1 MKNKLILPITILLL
15 FTLFSIPASAL
26 SINPISEVETI
37 TNVEFHFDDDVK
49 ISKGK
54 SQIYNNVLHN
64 SLIPYEYKLVNKEL
78 ISENLPTPYDLGVE
92 KKGYSFSGWKFS
104 VDTNKT
110 VHHAGQSSALSVF
123 PLTQEIDTIAEAQ
136 WKRNTLDVYYNVNYG
151 TMSQKAESPKYAI
164 NEYGNVVYKN
174 NQLFKQTFTYGIK
187 TKNGLV
193 NAETFN
199 LERDGYVFVGWSTY
213 KNGKALLNPNVAV
226 SAENITKNVLNGNTK
241 ITLYAQWIPKTVNV
255 VYSLNNDT
263 EVITNSKYNTENGV
277 IRLKDDDTIYSQ
289 KYSINKTPYITL
301 DENIFE
307 ITKPF
312 SEFIGWAVEPNSNK
326 VVFKAGDKLNYKKIV
341 PLLTEDG
348 KVLRLY
354 PVWESY
360 SFPLDKSSGIFISS
374 LQGYRV
380 HPVYHEERYHSG
392 LDIAAG
398 YGTSIYAVEGG
409 TVVAVG
415 IDRGVGY
422 GNYVKIDH
430 GNGITTLYAHA
441 SSVLVKEGQ
450 KVEKGDIIAK
460 VGSTGTSTGNH
471 LHLEIK
477 INGELKDPMD
487 YIDFT
492 DVPIDI

>member
-26 SINPISEVETI
+26 SISPISEVETI

-78 ISENLPTPYDLGVE
+78 ISENLPTPYELGVE

-104 VDTNKT
+104 VDTNKAT
-110 VHHAGQSSALSVF
+110 HHAGQSSALSVF

-151 TMSQKAESPKYAI
+151 TMSQKAKNPKYAI
-164 NEYGNVVYKN
+164 NKYGNVVYKN

-199 LERDGYVFVGWSTY
+199 LERDGYVFVGWSAY
-213 KNGKALLNPNVAV
+213 KNGKVLLNPNIAV

-312 SEFIGWAVEPNSNK
+312 SEFIGWTTEQGSDK
-326 VVFKAGDKLNYKKIV
+326 VMFKSGEKISFRKIL
-341 PLLTEDG
+341 PLLTKDG
-348 KVLRLY
+348 KVIRLY
-354 PVWESY
+354 PVWKNY
-360 SFPLDKSSGIFISS
+360 AFPLDRSGEIFISS
-374 LQGYRV
+374 LQGSRL
-380 HPVYHEERYHSG
+380 HPVYNEIRYHAG

-398 YGTSIYAVEGG
+398 YGTEIYAVEDGIVK
-409 TVVAVG
+409 TVGV
-415 IDRGVGY
+415 DRGTGY
-422 GNYVKIDH
+422 GNYVEIDH
-430 GNGITTLYAHA
+430 GNGVTTLYAHA
-441 SSVLVKEGQ
+441 SSVLVKRGQ
-450 KVEKGDIIAK
+450 KVGKGDVIAK

-471 LHLEIK
+471 LHLELK

-487 YIDFT
+487 YINFKG
-492 DVPIDI
+492 VPIRV